1 MCLIAHVPAG
11 KKIPD
16 DYIDSAYRGND
27 DGVGVMSEA
36 GIEKFLGR
44 KALKRAKRYIHALQ
58 DDEIEFGVHFRF
70 ATHGDVTAHNC
81 HPHELPNGNGWLMH
95 NGVLQAYT
103 ARATR
108 RDSDTAIFASEH
120 TDKAAVDDWKTYWS
134 KIAGDI
140 GSNKLLIM
148 LPDFQ
153 FITVNGDYGVERDG
167 IWYSQTYSLPSPYKY
182 TGPYAGSHWRGPYQ
196 GTGGYYKPYE
206 TPDSGT
212 KQTLPNGTLTVVT
225 ESDGSQ
231 ETRIYPTDKDAYGPL
246 WIGNWQRI
254 YDHGEKRSYYRL
266 NKQQLPAP
274 ASKTESI
281 PAADT
286 CSPWSAWER
295 DKDGNDP
302 IAADAALDKELAAHL
317 RGDAPNNCQVCFKAD
332 VPTDDDGVC
341 DDCLLA
347 EMAAED
353 KLAAGRLIAH
363 VPGTCIECAGKAH
376 SGNTDFC
383 GEAFCIGLGY
393 AMQEAAK

>member
-11 KKIPD
+11 KKMPD

-27 DGVGVMSEA
+27 DGIGVMSEA

-44 KALKRAKRYIHALQ
+44 KALKRAKRYIHSLQ
-58 DDEIEFGVHFRF
+58 DDEIEFGVHFRY

-108 RDSDTAIFASEH
+108 RDSDTAIFAQEH
-120 TDKAAVDDWKTYWS
+120 TDKAAVDDWKTYWG
-134 KIAGDI
+134 KIAQDI

-153 FITVNGDYGVERDG
+153 FITVNGDYGVERDD

-182 TGPYAGSHWRGPYQ
+182 TGPYAGTAAYG
-196 GTGGYYKPYE
+196 GGGYWRPYE
-206 TPDSGT
+206 RPVTEN
-212 KQTLPNGTLTVVT
+212 KLPEGTLTVVT
-225 ESDGSQ
+225 EKDGSQ
-231 ETRIYPTDKDAYGPL
+231 ETRIYPKDKGHLGPI

-254 YDHGEKRSYYRL
+254 YDQEEKRSYYRL
-266 NKQQLPAP
+266 NKKQLPRP
-274 ASKTESI
+274 ATITERI
-281 PAADT
+281 ITGGET
-286 CSPWSAWER
+286 CSPWRAWER
-295 DKDGNDP
+295 DRDGNDP

-317 RGDAPNNCQVCFKAD
+317 RGDSPNNCQVCFKAD

-341 DDCLLA
+341 DSCLLA
-347 EMAAED
+347 EMEAED
-353 KLAAGRLIAH
+353 KLAAGKLVEH
-363 VPGTCIECAGKAH
+363 VPGTCIECAAKAH

-383 GEAFCIGLGY
+383 GEAFCIGIGY
-393 AMQEAAK
+393 QMAGGS